1 MINFLKS
8 IFNQPKNSKKI
19 SMNIFQSILEKSR
32 ENQEIISIWQY
43 NSDKSSLV
51 GYVTEI
57 SEEHITLKHYT
68 VYGKCDGLIAIKIA
82 NIKTIDFNDDYTKVM
97 ECVIQYSSI
106 FDKPTDF
113 HLNIGYSNNWQFDA
127 LHKLVTS
134 ENQVASFEIN
144 GTDYFTGL
152 VTEISQEDFVLNC
165 IGKNGEDQGSAVYR
179 IEDITEIRINDLDN
193 RRRLLLYNWRKASL

>member
-1 MINFLKS
+1 MINFFKN
-8 IFNQPKNSKKI
+8 IFNQPENPKKS
-19 SMNIFQSILEKSR
+19 SMSILQSTLERSR
-32 ENQEIISIWQY
+32 DNQEIISIWQY

-57 SEEHITLKHYT
+57 SEEHITIKHYT
-68 VYGKCDGLIAIKIA
+68 VYGKCDGLITIRKA

-113 HLNIGYSNNWQFDA
+113 QLNIGYSNNWQYDA

-144 GTDYFTGL
+144 GSDYFTGL
-152 VTEISQEDFVLNC
+152 VTEFSDEDFILNC
-165 IGKNGEDQGSAVYR
+165 IGKNGEDHGSAIYR
-179 IEDITEIRINDLDN
+179 IDDITEIRINDLDN

>member
-1 MINFLKS
+1 
-8 IFNQPKNSKKI
+8 
-19 SMNIFQSILEKSR
+19 
-32 ENQEIISIWQY
+32 
-43 NSDKSSLV
+43 
-51 GYVTEI
+51 
-57 SEEHITLKHYT
+57 
-68 VYGKCDGLIAIKIA
+68 
-82 NIKTIDFNDDYTKVM
+82 M

-113 HLNIGYSNNWQFDA
+113 QLNIGYSNNWQFDA

-134 ENQVASFEIN
+134 EHQVASFEIN
-144 GTDYFTGL
+144 GSDYFTGL
-152 VTEISQEDFVLNC
+152 VTEISEEDFVLNC